1 MRGFDLKSGIIGA
14 LSVACVALA
23 LGAGQERATAP
34 RYQISVGPTNSL
46 FVLDNDTGVVS
57 SVVRS
62 GTLTGQP
69 WVIEYQFSLNDALS
83 RRGGATTF
91 GGPARVR

>member
-23 LGAGQERATAP
+23 LGAGREQATPP

-46 FVLDNDTGVVS
+46 FVLNNETGVVS

-69 WVIEYQFSLNDALS
+69 WMVDYQFSLNDALTQ
-83 RRGGATTF
+83 RGGAAVF
-91 GGPARVR
+91 AGPVRAR

>member
-14 LSVACVALA
+14 LSAACVALA
-23 LGAGQERATAP
+23 LGAGQPQATVP

-46 FVLDNDTGVVS
+46 FVLDNETGVAS
-57 SVVRS
+57 SVARI

-69 WVIEYQFSLNDALS
+69 WIVDYQFSLNDALTQ
-83 RRGGATTF
+83 RGGAPTF
-91 GGPARVR
+91 VGPARVR

>member
-14 LSVACVALA
+14 LSAACVALA
-23 LGAGQERATAP
+23 LGAGQQQATCP

-46 FVLDNDTGVVS
+46 FVLDNETGVVS

-69 WVIEYQFSLNDALS
+69 WMADYQFSLNDALS
-83 RRGGATTF
+83 RRGGAPTF
-91 GGPARVR
+91 VGPARVR

>member
-1 MRGFDLKSGIIGA
+1 MRGFDLKSGIMGA
-14 LSVACVALA
+14 LSAACVVLA
-23 LGAGQERATAP
+23 LGAGQQQTAAP

-46 FVLDNDTGVVS
+46 FVLDNETGVVS

-69 WVIEYQFSLNDALS
+69 WMIDYQFSLNDALN
-83 RRGGATTF
+83 RRGGAPTIV
-91 GGPARVR
+91 GPARVR